1 MFSEC
6 EAIYKIWSW
15 VKQWFQEVEL
25 LCFLREM
32 ELPSVSHS
40 GHLHSGSRQGAD
52 GMAAAGYGIAPCPC
66 GDRAIAAT
74 DSKFW

>member
-6 EAIYKIWSW
+6 EAIYKIRSW

-40 GHLHSGSRQGAD
+40 GHLHSWQGAD
-52 GMAAAGYGIAPCPC
+52 GMAAAGYGIALCLC

-74 DSKFW
+74 NSKFC